1 MSPVLFSFEISLQVF
16 LQSKSLNLH
25 KDAETTD
32 LSKLKKLNIGRAVSG
47 TQLSWLLSSAI
58 SNIPGGVSICPFCD
72 LNKS

>member
-16 LQSKSLNLH
+16 LQSKSFNLH

-47 TQLSWLLSSAI
+47 TQLSWL
-58 SNIPGGVSICPFCD
+58 PV
-72 LNKS
+72 